1 MQLVLAFLAFFLL
14 DLLVLLFHAVMWLI
28 TGMVRLMIRPLRHNP
43 VQELIERNRKFEES
57 KE

>member
-28 TGMVRLMIRPLRHNP
+28 TRMVRLMIRPLRHP